1 MLPYSSMVGGSA
13 QRSITRA
20 RVAQRFQTLLARI
33 EPLPTEVAAAYK
45 HAGSIKARLAKSFE
59 LKKFVVVG
67 SHARNTAIRGWSD
80 VDFFAVVSRDDV
92 RWGDGY
98 VRSSTTLDRVRLDL
112 GTRFWRTET
121 ERDGQAIMLNFGSG
135 SAVDVVPAFFWEMG
149 PKHPIYQMPDGTG
162 EWMPTN
168 PEVHGAYLKRANL
181 ASGGKLRRTVQLLKF
196 WRECRQPRIPL
207 SSFHLE
213 IVLASEAICTGAKS
227 HAECL
232 PAAWTILADRA
243 CRSMRDPLQ
252 IAGLI
257 PAAKTTAQQE
267 HVLRS
272 VCFARDHALAALDA
286 EDDGDYEEALRQWN
300 IIYNGYFP
308 QR

>member
-1 MLPYSSMVGGSA
+1 MLGVSPRRTA
-13 QRSITRA
+13 TRL
-20 RVAQRFQTLLARI
+20 RIAQRFQTLLARI
-33 EPLPTEVAAAYK
+33 EPLSTEVEAAYR
-45 HAGSIKARLAKSFE
+45 HADSVKSRLAKSFA
-59 LKKFVVVG
+59 LKKFVVIG
-67 SHARNTAIRGWSD
+67 SHARRTAIRGYSD

-92 RWGDGY
+92 RWGDMY
-98 VRSSTTLDRVRLDL
+98 VRSSTTLDRVRHELS
-112 GTRFWRTET
+112 TRFWRTET
-121 ERDGQAIMLNFGSG
+121 ARDGQAIVLNFGSG
-135 SAVDVVPAFFWEMG
+135 SAVDVVPSFFWEMG
-149 PKHPIYQMPDGTG
+149 SKHPIYQMPDGTG

-213 IVLASEAICTGAKS
+213 IVLASEGVCMGAKT

-232 PAAWTILADRA
+232 AAAWTVLVDRA

-257 PAAKTTAQQE
+257 PSAKTPAQREQL
-267 HVLRS
+267 LRS
-272 VCFARDHALAALDA
+272 VLFAQDHAVAALNA
-286 EDDGDYEEALRQWN
+286 EGDGDYQEALRQWA

>member
-1 MLPYSSMVGGSA
+1 MVGVSP
-13 QRSITRA
+13 QRTAA
-20 RVAQRFQTLLARI
+20 RLRIAQRFRTLLVRI

-45 HAGSIKARLAKSFE
+45 HADSVKARLAKSFA
-59 LKKFVVVG
+59 LKKFVVIG
-67 SHARNTAIRGWSD
+67 SHARGTAIRGWSD
-80 VDFFAVVSRDDV
+80 VDFFAVISRDDV
-92 RWGDGY
+92 RWGDVY
-98 VRSSTTLDRVRLDL
+98 VRSSTTLDRVRQDL
-112 GTRFWRTET
+112 SNRFWRTET
-121 ERDGQAIMLNFGSG
+121 ARDGQAIMLNFGSG

-149 PKHPIYQMPDGTG
+149 SKHPIYQMPNGTG

-168 PEVHGAYLKRANL
+168 PEAHGVYLKRANF

-213 IVLASEAICTGAKS
+213 IVLASERLCTGAKT

-232 PAAWTILADRA
+232 AAALTVLADRA
-243 CRSMRDPLQ
+243 CRSVRDPLQ

-257 PAAKTTAQQE
+257 PSAKTPAQQE
-267 HVLRS
+267 QVLRS
-272 VCFARDHALAALDA
+272 VLFAQDHAVAALNA
-286 EDDGDYEEALRQWN
+286 EEDGDYQEALRQWN
-300 IIYNGYFP
+300 IMYNGYFP